1 MAPTSGGSRGTR
13 LSSASES
20 NQPECKDGLIL
31 ESVLRVESVND
42 KKVTF
47 FLVRK
52 LKNVE
57 YEVLGMIKVVSALN
71 RYKNIFFIR
80 VTEKFYTMYIRK

>member
-20 NQPECKDGLIL
+20 NQPECKDSLIL

-57 YEVLGMIKVVSALN
+57 YEVLKMFKVVSALN
-71 RYKNIFFIR
+71 RYKNFFLYELLKSFIQC
-80 VTEKFYTMYIRK
+80 T

>member
-1 MAPTSGGSRGTR
+1 M
-13 LSSASES
+13 
-20 NQPECKDGLIL
+20 
-31 ESVLRVESVND
+31 
-42 KKVTF
+42 
-47 FLVRK
+47 

>member
-20 NQPECKDGLIL
+20 NQPECKDSLIL

-71 RYKNIFFIR
+71 RYKNFFLYELLKSFIQR
-80 VTEKFYTMYIRK
+80 T

>member
-20 NQPECKDGLIL
+20 NQPECKDSLIL

-57 YEVLGMIKVVSALN
+57 YEVLGMTKVVSALN
-71 RYKNIFFIR
+71 RYKNIFLYELLKSFIQC
-80 VTEKFYTMYIRK
+80 T